1 MAGAPEG
8 CGPGV
13 TWVYYNMCDLVT
25 AWGIVAETVAAAG
38 VLACFLLFVILVA
51 SLPSVT
57 DKKRKATVAL
67 QAGVLTFTLGLFGL
81 TFAFIVGRY
90 SASCAARRFLFGVL
104 FAGCLACLM
113 THGLWLLLLGRRGQ
127 GPKSW
132 VLCLGA
138 LALWLVEVII
148 NTEWL
153 IITLVRGPADG
164 VPVPDLPCS
173 IANLD
178 FVASLTYVMVL
189 LLAVVLLAFPSLA
202 HKRWRRDAAFLL
214 TTGISTMAIWVAWI
228 LMYTHGNQV
237 VGKASWDDPT
247 LAVAVVTNAWVFLFL
262 YTIPEI
268 CLLTKEDPEEEEPQ
282 DLDHVYP
289 PRSLIYDSARKEAA
303 AAQQSVYIENK
314 AFSMEEPPAGPERS
328 EIYNSAHTRPTKPV
342 SPYGAYNGQVR
353 GCVYQPTEIALIAKG
368 LTKMDQ
374 DTRIPRARTPT
385 VNPGSGGSLPRS
397 AGPMAS

>member
-8 CGPGV
+8 CGPGLSS
-13 TWVYYNMCDLVT
+13 VYYNMCDLVT
-25 AWGIVAETVAAAG
+25 VWGIVAEAVAAAG
-38 VLACFLLFVILVA
+38 AVASVFLFVVLMA
-51 SLPSVT
+51 LLPSAT

-127 GPKSW
+127 GPESW

-164 VPVPDLPCS
+164 ATVPDLSCS

-178 FVASLTYVMVL
+178 FVTSLTYVMVL
-189 LLAVVLLAFPSLA
+189 LLAVVLLSFPSLA
-202 HKRWRRDAAFLL
+202 DKRWRRDAALIV
-214 TTGISTMAIWVAWI
+214 TTGIFTMAIWIAWI
-228 LMYTHGNQV
+228 LMYTHGNV
-237 VGKASWDDPT
+237 AVGNPSWDDPT

-268 CLLTKEDPEEEEPQ
+268 CLLTKEDPEEEGPQ

-289 PRSLIYDSARKEAA
+289 PRSLIYDSVRKEAE
-303 AAQQSVYIENK
+303 AAQQNVYIDNK
-314 AFSMEEPPAGPERS
+314 AFSMEEPPAGP
-328 EIYNSAHTRPTKPV
+328 IYNPAQTR
-342 SPYGAYNGQVR
+342 
-353 GCVYQPTEIALIAKG
+353 
-368 LTKMDQ
+368 
-374 DTRIPRARTPT
+374 
-385 VNPGSGGSLPRS
+385 RS
-397 AGPMAS
+397 KQL